1 VLASEGLSA
10 IFRQTFTSIGKIM
23 SEEQNSQEWGQE
35 MDRSEHE
42 HTFNAF
48 ISMSK
53 WGSVAV
59 TLILLGLL
67 IFVYN

>member
-1 VLASEGLSA
+1 
-10 IFRQTFTSIGKIM
+10 M

-42 HTFNAF
+42 HTFNTF

-59 TLILLGLL
+59 TLIFLGLL
-67 IFVYN
+67 IFVYF

>member
-1 VLASEGLSA
+1 
-10 IFRQTFTSIGKIM
+10 M

-42 HTFNAF
+42 NTFSAF
-48 ISMSK
+48 ITMSK
-53 WGSVAV
+53 WGTVAV